1 MILISKTQT
10 LQVFS
15 SAWNSFHSANTIFK
29 VPIILKELSG
39 DLQVGDGEGE
49 SSEGMRSFGRRRLR
63 GRKQKKLL
71 DEGTEV
77 FTNSLL
83 QLLCN

>member
-15 SAWNSFHSANTIFK
+15 SAWNSFHSANTILK

-49 SSEGMRSFGRRRLR
+49 SSEGMRSFGRETEGKRLR
-63 GRKQKKLL
+63 ESGKE
-71 DEGTEV
+71 EG
-77 FTNSLL
+77 F
-83 QLLCN
+83 